1 MKQYA
6 DWSRIRPSL
15 TAWLS
20 RGHSTPLHYCF
31 SDNGAAVIGFTF
43 ILSVICCGNKPVVSL
58 RFEIVQIKNGMLTL
72 QFVYCLLWYI
82 GYFGSLLVCIV
93 CINLPFGKFILIRFW
108 KAYQIVCFAIFT
120 SIIIKSQ
127 QINLY

>member
-43 ILSVICCGNKPVVSL
+43 ILSVICRGNKPVVSL
-58 RFEIVQIKNGMLTL
+58 WFEIVQIKNGMLTV

-82 GYFGSLLVCIV
+82 GYFGSLLVCFV
-93 CINLPFGKFILIRFW
+93 CINLPFGKFLNSKRFW
-108 KAYQIVCFAIFT
+108 RQGFEQLASFT
-120 SIIIKSQ
+120 RIIIKSQ